1 MYALSG
7 CLDKLSQ
14 SAALLIDVGKVLRAC
29 AIGIE
34 GRERLLNVCVYLPCA
49 KDLIVFAVL
58 DDKLMDIFVGIA
70 QKIANF
76 VGELAHAPRI
86 AVPISRERADAA
98 VIGTLCG
105 IAACQRDARG
115 EMHQGR
121 GQVVDIVTFGG
132 KRRRGAGVGEVS
144 HEVCRAVHIDERS
157 AGAPDQNAHMDPEW
171 LELAVALGYDGEQAR
186 ASLFDMG
193 GAGFSVLAGVN
204 AGIGKER
211 SRLDTCERRGAVA
224 HDSRLVCWDVN
235 GSSHDAPFGSSVV
248 SLGKLIHESKPWSTK
263 KFEEGN

>member
-1 MYALSG
+1 M
-7 CLDKLSQ
+7 
-14 SAALLIDVGKVLRAC
+14 
-29 AIGIE
+29 
-34 GRERLLNVCVYLPCA
+34 
-49 KDLIVFAVL
+49 
-58 DDKLMDIFVGIA
+58 
-70 QKIANF
+70 
-76 VGELAHAPRI
+76 
-86 AVPISRERADAA
+86 PISRERADAA

-144 HEVCRAVHIDERS
+144 HEVCRAIHIDERS

-193 GAGFSVLAGVN
+193 GAGFSVLLA
-204 AGIGKER
+204 
-211 SRLDTCERRGAVA
+211 
-224 HDSRLVCWDVN
+224 
-235 GSSHDAPFGSSVV
+235 
-248 SLGKLIHESKPWSTK
+248 
-263 KFEEGN
+263 

>member
-1 MYALSG
+1 M
-7 CLDKLSQ
+7 
-14 SAALLIDVGKVLRAC
+14 IDVGKVLRAC

-121 GQVVDIVTFGG
+121 GQVVDIVTLGG

-157 AGAPDQNAHMDPEW
+157 AGAPDQNAHMDSEW

-193 GAGFSVLAGVN
+193 GAGFSVLVGVN

-235 GSSHDAPFGSSVV
+235 GSSHVAPFEPLLV

>member
-1 MYALSG
+1 MY
-7 CLDKLSQ
+7 KRQ
-14 SAALLIDVGKVLRAC
+14 
-29 AIGIE
+29 
-34 GRERLLNVCVYLPCA
+34 
-49 KDLIVFAVL
+49 
-58 DDKLMDIFVGIA
+58 
-70 QKIANF
+70 
-76 VGELAHAPRI
+76 
-86 AVPISRERADAA
+86 

>member
-1 MYALSG
+1 
-7 CLDKLSQ
+7 
-14 SAALLIDVGKVLRAC
+14 
-29 AIGIE
+29 
-34 GRERLLNVCVYLPCA
+34 
-49 KDLIVFAVL
+49 
-58 DDKLMDIFVGIA
+58 
-70 QKIANF
+70 
-76 VGELAHAPRI
+76 
-86 AVPISRERADAA
+86 
-98 VIGTLCG
+98 
-105 IAACQRDARG
+105 
-115 EMHQGR
+115 MHQGC

-144 HEVCRAVHIDERS
+144 HEVRRAVHIDERS

-171 LELAVALGYDGEQAR
+171 LELAVALGNDREQAR

-193 GAGFSVLAGVN
+193 GAGFSALVGVN

-211 SRLDTCERRGAVA
+211 GRLDTCERRGAVA